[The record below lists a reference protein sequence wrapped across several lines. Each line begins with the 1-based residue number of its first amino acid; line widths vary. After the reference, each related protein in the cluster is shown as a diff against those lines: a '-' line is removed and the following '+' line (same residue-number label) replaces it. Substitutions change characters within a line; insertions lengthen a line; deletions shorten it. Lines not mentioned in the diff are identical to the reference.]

1 MTAMGYPLREMAP
14 SLTATWLETM
24 RALSAPRRAVSI
36 GVVVAALLAAQAWF
50 RADLY
55 SILSAVAVAS
65 LFLAVSPAAWRVLF
79 PDGEITRFDRLA
91 AYGLFASTPAVLS
104 LALRDIGGVGDT
116 LLTDGVNVVV
126 IVALSSV
133 GGFGLARDIQLERGL
148 AAERARADELSA
160 QAERAE
166 LLALRAHLDPHFL
179 FNTLQALAEWTRE
192 DPATAERG
200 LLRLADLMRDVMWGV
215 RDGSWSLQREIEV
228 ARAVWELY
236 SLRDP
241 ERFVHEIHVDDALPG
256 IEVPPLVLLP
266 IVENA
271 VKHGPGAGH
280 TGTMELRVEA
290 RADRLAAEVRV
301 ENPGEYGGPREGG
314 QGLVLARKRLAQ
326 MHGQGARVDIV
337 GAAGRTTVTMTFPAP
352 ETT

>member
-1 MTAMGYPLREMAP
+1 MAGA
-14 SLTATWLETM
+14 LATTWLETM
-24 RALSAPRRAVSI
+24 RALAAPRRAVSI

-55 SILSAVAVAS
+55 SILSASAVAG

-79 PDGEITRFDRLA
+79 PESEITRFDRLA
-91 AYGLFASTPAVLS
+91 AYGLCASAPAVLS
-104 LALRDIGGVGDT
+104 LVMRDLGGVGNT

-148 AAERARADELSA
+148 EAERARADELFA

-179 FNTLQALAEWTRE
+179 FNTLGALAEWTRE
-192 DPATAERG
+192 DPETAERG

-215 RDGSWSLQREIEV
+215 RDAAWSLEREVEV
-228 ARAVWELY
+228 ARAVWELHR
-236 SLRDP
+236 LRDP
-241 ERFVHEIHVDDALPG
+241 ERFAHEIVAPDPLPA

-280 TGTMELRVEA
+280 AGTMRLRVESGA
-290 RADRLAAEVRV
+290 RGVEVRV
-301 ENPGEYGGPREGG
+301 ENPGGYGGPREGG

-326 MHGQGARVDIV
+326 MHGQGAGVEI
-337 GAAGRTTVTMTFPAP
+337 AGDGDRTTVTVTFPAQEASP
-352 ETT
+352 S